1 MHRLGFGL
9 AALAGAAV
17 FLVSNASSQPP
28 GGKDGKD
35 GKGGA
40 PRFELGQVIPPPLR
54 SEMKLTP
61 EQEKQLDDLKTELK
75 GKLSKILTPEQIKAA
90 ENFRPRFPG
99 GEKGGP
105 GGPGGEKGG
114 KGGPGGEK
122 GGKGGPGGEKGEK
135 GGKGPKG
142 GPDGEK
148 GGRPARP
155 PME

>member
-1 MHRLGFGL
+1 MYRLGFGL
-9 AALAGAAV
+9 SALALAAV
-17 FLVSNASSQPP
+17 FLASNASSQPP

-35 GKGGA
+35 GKGGM

-54 SEMKLTP
+54 AEMKLTP

-90 ENFRPRFPG
+90 ENFRPRGMGGPG
-99 GEKGGP
+99 GEK
-105 GGPGGEKGG
+105 GEKGG

-122 GGKGGPGGEKGEK
+122 GGKGGPGGEKG
-135 GGKGPKG
+135 GKGPKG

-148 GGRPARP
+148 GEKGGRPARP
-155 PME
+155 PVE